1 MTHAFGTVSVVMI
14 AFAAAGP
21 PAADADAA
29 AASTPTSRLC
39 IGSRCPIN
47 PVEHTATSPTGTASR
62 PARCSAVRVVS
73 SNPSGPVQA
82 FAPPE
87 LSTTAPTRP
96 PASTRWLYR
105 TGAALTRFDVNT
117 PAAAP
122 EGPSLMTTATSG
134 LPDAL
139 IPAATPAAR
148 KPTAAVTL
156 KGTLRSKSD
165 PQSRAGRA

>member
-1 MTHAFGTVSVVMI
+1 MTQVFGTVSVVMI

-21 PAADADAA
+21 PAADADVV

-39 IGSRCPIN
+39 IGSRWPIS
-47 PVEHTATSPTGTASR
+47 PVEQTATSPTGTASR
-62 PARCSAVRVVS
+62 PARCPAVRVVS

-87 LSTTAPTRP
+87 LSTTARTRP
-96 PASTRWLYR
+96 LASTPWLQR
-105 TGAALTRFDVNT
+105 TGAALTRFEVNT
-117 PAAAP
+117 PAAAAD
-122 EGPSLMTTATSG
+122 GPSLITTATSG
-134 LPDAL
+134 FPDVL

-156 KGTLRSKSD
+156 KGTLRSKSG
-165 PQSRAGRA
+165 PRSRAGRA